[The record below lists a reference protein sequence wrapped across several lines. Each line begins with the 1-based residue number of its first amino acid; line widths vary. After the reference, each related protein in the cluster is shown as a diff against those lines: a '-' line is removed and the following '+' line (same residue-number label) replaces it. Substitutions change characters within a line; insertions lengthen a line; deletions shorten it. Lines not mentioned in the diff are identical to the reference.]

1 MIQPLLP
8 YQDEGAT
15 WLAPRRRAGLF
26 DEPGLGKTAQC
37 VRAADLQGAIR
48 IIIVCPA
55 IAREH
60 WRGEFRKF
68 SKIGRRVVKAA
79 NIHDYR
85 AWERGRFDVLLCSYE
100 MAVKWAP
107 LIIDYMRPVDM
118 LVLDEAHY
126 LKNSDAKRTKA
137 LLGPHADGIDG
148 LLAWAKHAVWVTGTP
163 IPNDPNDC
171 FTFLKFCGVMPLN
184 KAAFQARY
192 FTARSGTYSTR
203 HEPKE
208 STLPELRALLANNSI
223 RRRLEQVGIQLPPI
237 WLTNTLIEG
246 DTTDIRDMLA
256 NHPGLDE
263 RISTAIEAMAE
274 NGDAW
279 SLTGAIDRMDSE
291 GVAMLR
297 RLIGEAKALPYAQML
312 LGELHGGLDKMVTFG
327 LHKRAAQ
334 ALHGYLLDH
343 GVQAVV
349 INGDTPEH
357 HRQSYMRA
365 FQEDPSVRVL
375 IGNIRA
381 AGVALTLTASCH
393 IDMLESD
400 WSPAANWQAL
410 KRVHRLTQTRAVS
423 ARFITLADS
432 FDEVVNRI
440 VAEKTER
447 IGMIEGQTMLA
458 VAK

>member
-1 MIQPLLP
+1 VIQPLLP
-8 YQDEGAT
+8 YQDEGAA

-37 VRAADLQGAIR
+37 VSAADRIGAMR
-48 IIIVCPA
+48 IIVICPA

-68 SKIGRRVVKAA
+68 SKIARRVVKAA

-85 AWERGRFDVLLCSYE
+85 AWERRRFDVLLCSYE

-107 LIIDYMRPVDM
+107 LIIDNMEPLDLV
-118 LVLDEAHY
+118 VLDEAHY
-126 LKNSDAKRTKA
+126 LKNAEAKRSKT
-137 LLGPHADGIDG
+137 LLGPGADGVGG
-148 LLAWAKHAVWVTGTP
+148 LTAWAKRAIWVTGTP

-171 FTFLKFCGVMPLN
+171 YTFLRFCGVMPLGQT
-184 KAAFQARY
+184 AFQRRY
-192 FTARSGTYSTR
+192 FTARPGAYATR
-203 HEPKE
+203 HEPNAE
-208 STLPELRALLANNSI
+208 MLPELRALLQNNSI
-223 RRRLEQVGIQLPPI
+223 RRRLSEVGIQLPPI
-237 WLTNTLIEG
+237 WLTDTRVEG
-246 DTTDIRDMLA
+246 DTTEIREMLA
-256 NHPGLDE
+256 NHPGLDQ
-263 RISTAIEAMAE
+263 RITDAIASMDDSE
-274 NGDAW
+274 W
-279 SLTGAIDRMDSE
+279 SLSGAIDRADSE

-297 RLIGEAKALPYAQML
+297 RLLGEAKALPYAQML
-312 LGELHGGLDKMVTFG
+312 RMEIEGGLDKMVTFG

-334 ALHGYLLDH
+334 ILQTYLLDH
-343 GVQAVV
+343 NIQAVV
-349 INGDTPEH
+349 INGDTPEA
-357 HRQSYMRA
+357 HRQAYMRA
-365 FQEDPSVRVL
+365 FQEDPSVKVL

-410 KRVHRLTQTRAVS
+410 KRVHRLTQTRAVTG
-423 ARFITLADS
+423 RFITLADS

-447 IGMIEGQTMLA
+447 IGMIEGQAMLA
-458 VAK
+458 MAAQ